1 MGARAALAMDTLG
14 APTPT
19 FPRRG
24 KEQGAPSDTH
34 ARRPDAESMRPT
46 KERTVKHRSITLAFA
61 IIAMAALA
69 ACDPKPQP
77 PKASALP
84 LVQVIA

>member
-1 MGARAALAMDTLG
+1 M
-14 APTPT
+14 
-19 FPRRG
+19 
-24 KEQGAPSDTH
+24 S
-34 ARRPDAESMRPT
+34 PT
-46 KERTVKHRSITLAFA
+46 KERTVKHRSITLAFV